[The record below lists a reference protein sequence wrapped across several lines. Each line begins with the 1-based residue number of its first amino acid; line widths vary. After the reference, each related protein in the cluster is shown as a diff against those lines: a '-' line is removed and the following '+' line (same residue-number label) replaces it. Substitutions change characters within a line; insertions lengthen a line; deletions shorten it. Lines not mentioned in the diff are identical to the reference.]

1 VISGTAVNLS
11 LHRASAR
18 CALAVVLIWAALPV
32 HARPAELYGES
43 AIAPLIA
50 SPQPN
55 ITDQSLAP
63 TVSFAKKSDKG
74 GGGGSSDSGKD
85 EDRYDAG
92 DSDDIKAG
100 KSQDTG
106 KDKKDSDDRPATK
119 DKQAENGNKKKDDK
133 NDKKEKKNGDA
144 NKDKQKKDDKKDKKD
159 KKDKQDSDDRP
170 ATKDKQAENVKKND
184 KKDQEAKQAE
194 NGNKNKDRENDKK
207 EKKKGDA
214 NKDKQSKGDK
224 KDEKDKDENKDKDE
238 DRYDAGDSDDSEAGK
253 SQDTGKD
260 KKDSD
265 DRPATKDKQAENGKK
280 NKGREKDKQDNK
292 DKQDKNGKKDKDDN
306 KDKQEED
313 DEKDKDQDRD
323 DSAGS
328 DEQESQEDRHDHD
341 SNEGHDHDNGAA
353 EDQHDHETEEGRH
366 DHETEEGRHDHETEE
381 DQHNHETEEDQHDHE
396 IEESR
401 HDHHEDDGHADSE
414 SAEHH
419 EEFEHG
425 DGGDPSTQE
434 FASSDENSEQANDD
448 VSEET
453 LEEQLA
459 ASEPAATFELS
470 GIPPDSVTAGDPY
483 LFRPAVECDGQ
494 STPVFSITGQPLWA
508 SFDEVTGELSGT
520 PRETDVGIYEPITI
534 SATDGSVETSLA
546 PFSIAVG
553 TATGSVTLSWTP
565 PLENED
571 GSPLVDLAGYW
582 IYWQNGADTGT
593 DTGTDTESMKIDNPG
608 LSTIVIDNLAAGT
621 YEFAMTSFNLDG
633 IESARSNAI
642 TRIVEAGAGAGEAA
656 GADAATDTT
665 ETAASEG
672 EPDVAAAMSESTP
685 FLVIAGTPPEAVTAD
700 TLYLFTPSVESSGE
714 SQPTFAI
721 DGLPHWAGFNEING
735 ELYGAPAEQDIG
747 FYDAITISATDG
759 VVETSLPTFSI
770 EVVAPGAALGAVTL
784 SWMPPTENADGSYL
798 ADLAGYW
805 IYWGNNPG
813 TYTQWMRIDSPGLT
827 TVVIE
832 RVEKVLQGPRQAGS
846 CRTAY
851 NL

>member
-1 VISGTAVNLS
+1 M
-11 LHRASAR
+11 
-18 CALAVVLIWAALPV
+18 
-32 HARPAELYGES
+32 
-43 AIAPLIA
+43 
-50 SPQPN
+50 
-55 ITDQSLAP
+55 
-63 TVSFAKKSDKG
+63 
-74 GGGGSSDSGKD
+74 
-85 EDRYDAG
+85 
-92 DSDDIKAG
+92 
-100 KSQDTG
+100 
-106 KDKKDSDDRPATK
+106 
-119 DKQAENGNKKKDDK
+119 
-133 NDKKEKKNGDA
+133 
-144 NKDKQKKDDKKDKKD
+144 
-159 KKDKQDSDDRP
+159 
-170 ATKDKQAENVKKND
+170 
-184 KKDQEAKQAE
+184 
-194 NGNKNKDRENDKK
+194 
-207 EKKKGDA
+207 
-214 NKDKQSKGDK
+214 
-224 KDEKDKDENKDKDE
+224 
-238 DRYDAGDSDDSEAGK
+238 
-253 SQDTGKD
+253 
-260 KKDSD
+260 
-265 DRPATKDKQAENGKK
+265 
-280 NKGREKDKQDNK
+280 
-292 DKQDKNGKKDKDDN
+292 
-306 KDKQEED
+306 
-313 DEKDKDQDRD
+313 
-323 DSAGS
+323 
-328 DEQESQEDRHDHD
+328 
-341 SNEGHDHDNGAA
+341 
-353 EDQHDHETEEGRH
+353 
-366 DHETEEGRHDHETEE
+366 
-381 DQHNHETEEDQHDHE
+381 
-396 IEESR
+396 
-401 HDHHEDDGHADSE
+401 
-414 SAEHH
+414 
-419 EEFEHG
+419 
-425 DGGDPSTQE
+425 
-434 FASSDENSEQANDD
+434 
-448 VSEET
+448 
-453 LEEQLA
+453 
-459 ASEPAATFELS
+459 
-470 GIPPDSVTAGDPY
+470 TAGDPY

-832 RVEKVLQGPRQAGS
+832 SLVPGTYEFAMTSFNANGVESSLSNAVTRFVE
-846 CRTAY
+846 
-851 NL
+851 